1 VLTSDRTRP
10 RRPRLIAGILLVT
23 GLLAAATTLPVVAQ
37 VATLATPA
45 PDSGER
51 AVTPAPVD
59 GQEGILAFV
68 ACLREQGIDVPDP
81 QFGLDGNLIGGA
93 AAFAA
98 IDFTSPAFL
107 DAAEACQDILAALQP
122 ELDPEE
128 LAERNDELLR
138 FAECMRR
145 EGVDFPDPDPLRG
158 LTISDFRGEDG
169 ALTIDPFSSAFLDA
183 SSVCRTEIGLQLLPS
198 PAP

>member
-1 VLTSDRTRP
+1 MMTASRGKARHV
-10 RRPRLIAGILLVT
+10 RLLSLGLFVA
-23 GLLAAATTLPVVAQ
+23 GLLTAATTLPVTAQ

-45 PDSGER
+45 PESGVSAATE
-51 AVTPAPVD
+51 APVD
-59 GQEGILAFV
+59 GQEGILEFV

-98 IDFTSPAFL
+98 IDFTSPEFL

-122 ELDPEE
+122 QLDPEE

-169 ALTIDPFSSAFLDA
+169 ALIIDPFSAAFLDA

-198 PAP
+198 PVP